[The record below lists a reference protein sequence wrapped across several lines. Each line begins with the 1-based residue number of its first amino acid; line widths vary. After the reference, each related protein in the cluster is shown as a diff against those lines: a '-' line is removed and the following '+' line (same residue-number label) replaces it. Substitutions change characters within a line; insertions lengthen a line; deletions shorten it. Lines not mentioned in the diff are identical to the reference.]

1 MIKGIGAS
9 SGIAIAKAYK
19 LVMPDLTVTKVTVD
33 DVDAEIKKYDEAMA
47 HTAKEL
53 ESIKEAAA
61 KNLSAEEAAVFD
73 AHALVLQ
80 DPELKS
86 QVEDKI
92 KNEKINAEAAL
103 DEVANTFIMMFESMD
118 DPYFKERAADIKDVS
133 RRLLA
138 NLLGKP
144 LPNPALIN
152 EEVVIIADDLTPSD
166 TAQLNKNLVR
176 GFATNI
182 GGRTSHS
189 AIMARTLEIPAI
201 VGLKDITT
209 SVKNGDMVIVDGIE
223 GICIINPEQSVI
235 DEYTAKRE
243 KFLAEQEELKKI

>member
-19 LVMPDLTVTKVTVD
+19 LVMPDLTVTKVTVE
-33 DVDAEIKKYDEAMA
+33 DVDAEIKKFDDAMSQ
-47 HTAKEL
+47 TAKEL
-53 ESIKEAAA
+53 ESIKEAAS

-80 DPELKS
+80 DPELKT

-92 KNEKINAEAAL
+92 KNEKINADAAL

-138 NLLGKP
+138 NLLGK
-144 LPNPALIN
+144 
-152 EEVVIIADDLTPSD
+152 
-166 TAQLNKNLVR
+166 
-176 GFATNI
+176 
-182 GGRTSHS
+182 
-189 AIMARTLEIPAI
+189 
-201 VGLKDITT
+201 
-209 SVKNGDMVIVDGIE
+209 
-223 GICIINPEQSVI
+223 
-235 DEYTAKRE
+235 
-243 KFLAEQEELKKI
+243 

>member
-19 LVMPDLTVTKVTVD
+19 LVMPDLTVTKVTVED
-33 DVDAEIKKYDEAMA
+33 AEAEIKKFDDAMSQ
-47 HTAKEL
+47 TAKEL

-80 DPELKS
+80 DPELKT

-92 KNEKINAEAAL
+92 RNEKINADAAL
-103 DEVANTFIMMFESMD
+103 DEVANTFIAMFESMD
-118 DPYFKERAADIKDVS
+118 DDYFRERAADIKDVS

-138 NLLGKP
+138 NLRGKS
-144 LPNPALIN
+144 LPNPALID

-182 GGRTSHS
+182 GGRTS
-189 AIMARTLEIPAI
+189 
-201 VGLKDITT
+201 T
-209 SVKNGDMVIVDGIE
+209 SNHGAFIRNSCG
-223 GICIINPEQSVI
+223 C
-235 DEYTAKRE
+235 
-243 KFLAEQEELKKI
+243 FL

>member
-1 MIKGIGAS
+1 MYGGVFIMINGIGAS

-19 LVMPDLTVTKVTVD
+19 LVMPDLTVTKVTVED
-33 DVDAEIKKYDEAMA
+33 ADAEIKKYDDAMTQ
-47 HTAKEL
+47 TAKEL

-92 KNEKINAEAAL
+92 KNEKINAAAAL
-103 DEVANTFIMMFESMD
+103 EEVANMFIAMFESMD
-118 DPYFKERAADIKDVS
+118 DAYFKERAADIKDVS

-138 NLLGKP
+138 NLLGKS
-144 LPNPALIN
+144 LPNPALID

-189 AIMARTLEIPAI
+189 AIMARSLEIPA
-201 VGLKDITT
+201 VVSCKTITED
-209 SVKNGDMVIVDGIE
+209 VNENDMIILDGE
-223 GICIINPEQSVI
+223 
-235 DEYTAKRE
+235 A
-243 KFLAEQEELKKI
+243 